1 MTAKKK
7 KEKKVMEEKRPSL
20 PEVVTVR
27 KRPRTP
33 GVTLNRLRYSE
44 DLLKHSVTFFRTI
57 FLCPIS
63 KFKLAMIKIKLLNK
77 NGIKWN
83 IVISEIK

>member
-33 GVTLNRLRYSE
+33 GVTLNRLIPRVWVRFLILNT
-44 DLLKHSVTFFRTI
+44 LLLRFR
-57 FLCPIS
+57 S
-63 KFKLAMIKIKLLNK
+63 
-77 NGIKWN
+77 
-83 IVISEIK
+83 

>member
-1 MTAKKK
+1 MTAKNK

-33 GVTLNRLRYSE
+33 GVTLNRLRS
-44 DLLKHSVTFFRTI
+44 S
-57 FLCPIS
+57 
-63 KFKLAMIKIKLLNK
+63 FKDIELRY
-77 NGIKWN
+77 WYFW
-83 IVISEIK
+83 

>member
-1 MTAKKK
+1 MTTKKK

-33 GVTLNRLRYSE
+33 GVTLNRLSI
-44 DLLKHSVTFFRTI
+44 I
-57 FLCPIS
+57 FLCFS
-63 KFKLAMIKIKLLNK
+63 DNFMYEFL
-77 NGIKWN
+77 
-83 IVISEIK
+83 

>member
-33 GVTLNRLRYSE
+33 GVTLNRLMEFKTVQYRS
-44 DLLKHSVTFFRTI
+44 
-57 FLCPIS
+57 LCV
-63 KFKLAMIKIKLLNK
+63 LLNK
-77 NGIKWN
+77 EKLVLLGPDDGR
-83 IVISEIK
+83 VSELGGK

>member
-1 MTAKKK
+1 MTAKIK

-33 GVTLNRLRYSE
+33 GVTLNRLIEGLTPGYTYVYI
-44 DLLKHSVTFFRTI
+44 HFFF
-57 FLCPIS
+57 FLPEPLYH
-63 KFKLAMIKIKLLNK
+63 FP
-77 NGIKWN
+77 
-83 IVISEIK
+83 

>member
-27 KRPRTP
+27 MRPRTP
-33 GVTLNRLRYSE
+33 GVTLNRLMYSY
-44 DLLKHSVTFFRTI
+44 K
-57 FLCPIS
+57 
-63 KFKLAMIKIKLLNK
+63 
-77 NGIKWN
+77 
-83 IVISEIK
+83 

>member
-33 GVTLNRLRYSE
+33 GVTLNRLSNYKARLIWQEKTSDRGMPLE
-44 DLLKHSVTFFRTI
+44 ASSAVGVVAKKATCKCSVQ
-57 FLCPIS
+57 P
-63 KFKLAMIKIKLLNK
+63 
-77 NGIKWN
+77 
-83 IVISEIK
+83 

>member
-1 MTAKKK
+1 MTAKNK

-33 GVTLNRLRYSE
+33 GVTLNRLKVIPCVSVCAKHTDRAVLPIVHFLSE
-44 DLLKHSVTFFRTI
+44 NSRAFGTVFQSRALFCHTQGK
-57 FLCPIS
+57 
-63 KFKLAMIKIKLLNK
+63 A
-77 NGIKWN
+77 
-83 IVISEIK
+83 